1 MPLVCG
7 VLGIPPICAVF
18 PRPPPL
24 QICGGVLHSYVTR
37 SQRLRQGASRWGCFF
52 WLFFGSLVQFSTVFF
67 SFLMPLL
74 CILYTFFSAFL
85 SGFLCVF
92 VMYPLFLCEHYGET
106 GSSPAGR
113 GDCGGDDNCII
124 ETKAAGFH

>member
-1 MPLVCG
+1 M
-7 VLGIPPICAVF
+7 
-18 PRPPPL
+18 
-24 QICGGVLHSYVTR
+24 
-37 SQRLRQGASRWGCFF
+37 
-52 WLFFGSLVQFSTVFF
+52 
-67 SFLMPLL
+67 LL
-74 CILYTFFSAFL
+74 LYIFHNFFSAFL